1 MAKWSQGKHAFGF
14 CDRCGFRYPL
24 NALKA
29 ETVNGK
35 PQNNRV
41 CPECW
46 DPDHPQNFTWRI
58 ASQLTDPH
66 PLKDPRP
73 DLAQTASR
81 SLGGWDPVG
90 NPANLKATA
99 SLGKVTVVTT
109 SN

>member
-1 MAKWSQGKHAFGF
+1 M
-14 CDRCGFRYPL
+14 
-24 NALKA
+24 
-29 ETVNGK
+29 K

-41 CPECW
+41 CPDCW
-46 DPDHPQNFTWRI
+46 DPDHPQNHLWT
-58 ASQLTDPH
+58 LHPNDPL

-73 DLAQTASR
+73 DLSEAESR
-81 SLGGWDPVG
+81 SLGGWNPVG